1 MKGIPPLT
9 ERRLLGLAR
18 SLEELIQ
25 AKYLKTGLPFV
36 TVKYAQTLDGKI
48 ATVTGDSKW
57 ISGPCSLRLAH
68 CMRSCHDA
76 VLVGVGTII
85 RDDPRLTVRLLK
97 GRDPR
102 KVVLDTALRTP
113 LHSRIL
119 KGPAAN
125 QTTIVATSLR
135 DREKVQR
142 IRSEGARVWRIRGDR
157 SDRVDLKIL
166 LQKLARNGIRSL
178 LVEGGSDIITS
189 FLRRQLADHVLVAIA
204 PKIVGKGL
212 YSIGAGGL
220 AARYPLSS
228 ARYLAA
234 GEDLIVQCYIHR

>member
-9 ERRLLGLAR
+9 ERRLLRLAGA
-18 SLEELIQ
+18 LEELIK
-25 AKYLKTGLPFV
+25 AKYLETGLPFV

-48 ATVTGDSKW
+48 ATVTGDSRW

-76 VLVGVGTII
+76 ILVGVGTII

-97 GRDPR
+97 GKDPR

-119 KGPAAN
+119 KGPAAH
-125 QTTIVATSLR
+125 QTTIVTTSLR

-142 IRSEGARVWRIRGDR
+142 IRAKGARVWRIKGDR
-157 SDRVDLKIL
+157 SNRVDLKIL
-166 LQKLARNGIRSL
+166 LQKLGRNGIRSL

-189 FLRRQLADHVLVAIA
+189 FLRWQLADHLLVAIA

-212 YSIGAGGL
+212 CSVGAGGL
-220 AARYPLSS
+220 AARHPLSS
-228 ARYLAA
+228 VRYLIA
-234 GEDLIVQCYIHR
+234 GEDVIVQCCLHR